1 MSIRGFTAKSN
12 FIFFVG
18 IVGKSWEMLGISTTY
33 DEITITTFNRAV
45 SNQEPTRPARVRR
58 NACDAHLQ
66 NRQCPQHAPRIR
78 HRPLTWRPTRISS
91 HRSPRHI
98 GATQNPTSR
107 CQASFD
113 YVKDHRRTRIT
124 HRPSLSNYLLTIY
137 VIKKHLKAIILH
149 KFVFGKRRR
158 LEILVEPCQ

>member
-1 MSIRGFTAKSN
+1 LRRAPAKQAAHTTRSDAS
-12 FIFFVG
+12 G
-18 IVGKSWEMLGISTTY
+18 IAVPPALQRFNPSTLQR
-33 DEITITTFNRAV
+33 FNV
-45 SNQEPTRPARVRR
+45 VPA
-58 NACDAHLQ
+58 
-66 NRQCPQHAPRIR
+66 
-78 HRPLTWRPTRISS
+78 
-91 HRSPRHI
+91 RHI

-124 HRPSLSNYLLTIY
+124 HRRSLSNYLLTIY